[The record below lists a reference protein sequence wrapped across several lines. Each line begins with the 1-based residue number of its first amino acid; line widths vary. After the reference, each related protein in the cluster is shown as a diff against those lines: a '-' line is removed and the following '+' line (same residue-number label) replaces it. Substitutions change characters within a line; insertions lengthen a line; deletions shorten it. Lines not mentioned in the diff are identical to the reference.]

1 MEDNS
6 YNRKIAQQIK
16 AINNQYIN
24 RQQRTGRALENMAI
38 TKPTIGRGKDFTPE
52 LLGAGPLSSI
62 LGMIGLGNPD
72 YLSELGMMRG
82 GMNLTEP
89 EAEMMGG
96 NFLDDLGNIAQIGL
110 QLAPL
115 LALGKPKRGR
125 RRGGAIGLDEREQ
138 DFSTPTASGRHR
150 RMKGAGP
157 ISGLLGMIG
166 LGEGEMEAGMEAG
179 ISTGG
184 RRRYAGISTGG
195 MTRKLLNARAVGSG
209 MDEDSFFE
217 GGIETGGRRGR
228 RRGGIQ
234 TGGNFLDDMFS
245 GISKGL
251 DTVAKG
257 ADIASKFGLLKGK
270 GKSKHGGIQTGGAN
284 KWVMH
289 VKAFANKHGMKYN
302 EALKD
307 PRCKA
312 SYKK

>member
-1 MEDNS
+1 
-6 YNRKIAQQIK
+6 
-16 AINNQYIN
+16 
-24 RQQRTGRALENMAI
+24 
-38 TKPTIGRGKDFTPE
+38 
-52 LLGAGPLSSI
+52 
-62 LGMIGLGNPD
+62 
-72 YLSELGMMRG
+72 
-82 GMNLTEP
+82 
-89 EAEMMGG
+89 
-96 NFLDDLGNIAQIGL
+96 
-110 QLAPL
+110 
-115 LALGKPKRGR
+115 
-125 RRGGAIGLDEREQ
+125 
-138 DFSTPTASGRHR
+138 
-150 RMKGAGP
+150 
-157 ISGLLGMIG
+157 
-166 LGEGEMEAGMEAG
+166 MEAGMEAG